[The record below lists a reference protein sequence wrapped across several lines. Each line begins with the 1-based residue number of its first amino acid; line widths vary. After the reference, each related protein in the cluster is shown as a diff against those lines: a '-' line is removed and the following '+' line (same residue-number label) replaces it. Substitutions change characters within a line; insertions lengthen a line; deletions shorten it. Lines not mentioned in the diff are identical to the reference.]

1 MEEEGLSLPNRSAD
15 GIAEDVPLEG
25 RNRKIRTV
33 EKVLR
38 VELFVAQI
46 FKSRSMK
53 GIGALLGNPIDD
65 DSRITA
71 IFGAKGVRLDFEF
84 LNTLD
89 VRLEGDLVLH
99 HVAQIDPVK
108 EIICGVFASTGS
120 IDAGDPNPAWRRQE
134 RPSVRRGNDGA
145 RRHQRQVEEESA
157 VERNVDQIPA
167 LNDIS

>member
-1 MEEEGLSLPNRSAD
+1 MEEEGLSFPNRSAD
-15 GIAEDVPLEG
+15 GIAEDVPFEG
-25 RNRKIRTV
+25 RNREIRTV

-38 VELFVAQI
+38 IELFVAQI

-53 GIGALLGNPIDD
+53 GIGALLGNPIND

-108 EIICGVFASTGS
+108 EIIGGALASTGS
-120 IDAGDPNPAWRRQE
+120 IKAEDTNPDCHRRE
-134 RPSVRRGNDGA
+134 RASVRQGHD
-145 RRHQRQVEEESA
+145 
-157 VERNVDQIPA
+157 
-167 LNDIS
+167 